1 MVGLEEVDGFH
12 HGGVAVPGAVVVVV
26 VKMNIKCKMC
36 LAVSDFGRRIRT
48 GERRRRNEI
57 TNATI

>member
-12 HGGVAVPGAVVVVV
+12 HGGVAVPGAVVVV
-26 VKMNIKCKMC
+26 KMKIKCKMC
-36 LAVSDFGRRIRT
+36 LTVSDFGRRIRT
-48 GERRRRNEI
+48 GERRRHNEI